1 MSQNK
6 LSPAET
12 ALLSEYPKSSIALSV
27 SPVLVSLSMNVPLIV
42 QKLKARKSRWRSDI
56 FVSVEAS

>member
-12 ALLSEYPKSSIALSV
+12 ALLSEYSKSSVALSV

-42 QKLKARKSRWRSDI
+42 QKLKARKRRWHSGI
-56 FVSVEAS
+56 FIFC

>member
-12 ALLSEYPKSSIALSV
+12 ALVSEYSKSSVALSV
-27 SPVLVSLSMNVPLIV
+27 SPVLVSLSMDVPLIV
-42 QKLKARKSRWRSDI
+42 QRLKARKSRWHADI
-56 FVSVEAS
+56 FIFC